1 MDLNTAAVVFMG
13 GYVVLIVVAGLVMS
27 LRPGGV
33 TVPFLA
39 TSVAGAGAIGHREA
53 ILLGGEAEVLGNFR
67 GHVQAVL
74 LGARTG
80 KLEEVTLASGGGL
93 IEGGRVPPGA
103 IVSADG
109 RVLQLAEPWV
119 EPAADAEARA
129 LTLQR
134 DAAVVSREGK
144 RLGKLRMVCFDRDT
158 GMVTGLVVV
167 GRGRSGGSG
176 LVPVGRV
183 KAAGPDR
190 ITTDLTAEEWR
201 GLGVFAD
208 DQDLKAAI
216 LDRLASDPIT
226 RPFVRSLDVEVQ
238 DQRVRLRGYVRT
250 QAQAD
255 HAASL
260 AKAVP
265 GVLALEPALRTDE
278 GLVQAVKQA
287 LGGALGAS
295 AANLEV
301 RSEFGQVDVVGEVP
315 DHQALR
321 RIDSIGSQVPGVAVF
336 HNLATA
342 A

>member
-1 MDLNTAAVVFMG
+1 MDLNAAAVIFMG

-39 TSVAGAGAIGHREA
+39 TAVGGAGRTGHREA

-80 KLEEVTLASGGGL
+80 RLEEVTLASGGGL
-93 IEGGRVPPGA
+93 IEGGRVPAGA

-119 EPAADAEARA
+119 EPDSDSEARA
-129 LTLQR
+129 LTLQK
-134 DAAVVSREGK
+134 DVGLVSREGK
-144 RLGKLRMVCFDRDT
+144 RLGKLKMVCFDRDS
-158 GMVTGLVVV
+158 GMATGLVVL
-167 GRGRSGGSG
+167 GGGRSV
-176 LVPVGRV
+176 LVPIGRV

-190 ITTDLTAEEWR
+190 ITTDLTGEEWR
-201 GLGVFAD
+201 GLGVFAGD
-208 DQDLKAAI
+208 DEIKAAI
-216 LDRLASDPIT
+216 LDRLASDPVT
-226 RPFVRSLDVEVQ
+226 QPFVRSLNVDVQ

-255 HAASL
+255 HAAAL
-260 AKAVP
+260 ARAVP
-265 GVLALEPALRTDE
+265 GVPAVELAIHSDE
-278 GLVQAVKQA
+278 GLARAVKEA
-287 LGGALGAS
+287 IGGALGAS

-315 DHQALR
+315 DRQALQ
-321 RIDSIGSQVPGVAVF
+321 RIDAIGSQVPGVSVF

>member
-33 TVPFLA
+33 MVPFLA
-39 TSVAGAGAIGHREA
+39 TGAAGGGTIGHREA

-80 KLEEVTLASGGGL
+80 RLEEVTLASGGGL
-93 IEGGRVPPGA
+93 IEGGRVPAGA
-103 IVSADG
+103 IVSTDG
-109 RVLQLAEPWV
+109 RMLQLAEPWV
-119 EPAADAEARA
+119 EPTDDGEARA
-129 LTLQR
+129 LTLQK
-134 DAAVVSREGK
+134 DAALVSREGK
-144 RLGKLRMVCFDRDT
+144 RLSKLKMVCFDRDSSL
-158 GMVTGLVVV
+158 VTGLVAV
-167 GRGRSGGSG
+167 GGRSGRTV
-176 LVPVGRV
+176 LVPIGRV
-183 KAAGPDR
+183 KAAGPHR
-190 ITTDLTAEEWR
+190 IATDLTAEEWR
-201 GLGVFAD
+201 GLGVFAGD
-208 DQDLKAAI
+208 EDIKAAI

-226 RPFVRSLDVEVQ
+226 QPFVRSLKVDVQ
-238 DQRVRLRGYVRT
+238 DQRVRLGGYVRT

-260 AKAVP
+260 ARAVP
-265 GVLALEPALRTDE
+265 GVLAIEPSIRSDE
-278 GLVQAVKQA
+278 GLVRAVKEA
-287 LGGALGAS
+287 IGGALGAS

-315 DHQALR
+315 DSQALR